1 MHDDKVELL
10 YDTKDKL
17 ESLRNLST
25 VQLVKEVNIIAGNI
39 DCVIHDLAEEQIN
52 AGGEDPRE
60 QAELV

>member
-25 VQLVKEVNIIAGNI
+25 MQLVKEVNIIAGNI

-52 AGGEDPRE
+52 AGGKDPRE
-60 QAELV
+60 QAELA

>member
-10 YDTKDKL
+10 YDTKDQL
-17 ESLRNLST
+17 ENLHNLST
-25 VQLVKEVNIIAGNI
+25 MQLVKEVNIIAGNI

>member
-17 ESLRNLST
+17 KDLRNLST
-25 VQLVKEVNIIAGNI
+25 MQLVKAVNRISENI
-39 DCVIHDLAEEQIN
+39 DCVIHDLSEEQID

-60 QAELV
+60 QAELT